1 MKKIITYT
9 VLYFL
14 FLTSSFAQVTSK
26 EVLIKN
32 DSIELPGTLSYT
44 NTTSPLVIWIHGSG
58 NIDRNG
64 NQAGVNIKA
73 NYIKQFREKMNDN
86 GVAFFSYDKR
96 TANSKNFKLLK
107 NTLFDDLVN
116 DAKIIVKHLK
126 DNYTFKE
133 IVLIGHSQGSLT
145 AMLASENANK
155 YISLAGLS
163 NSFDKTLVKQVTNQN
178 TMLGK
183 VADEHFKELFKTGTI
198 KQVNPFLVS
207 IFRKQ
212 NYPFLINWAKYNPS
226 KEIQKLN
233 IPILIVNGDKD
244 IQVKVEDAKT
254 LHKAKPSSR
263 LVIIENMNHVLKHIE
278 KDADNMN
285 SYYSADFKLS
295 KKLIA
300 TIVNFIKE

>member
-1 MKKIITYT
+1 MKKIIIYT
-9 VLYFL
+9 ALYFL
-14 FLTSSFAQVTSK
+14 FLTSSFAQVISK
-26 EVLIKN
+26 EVFIKN
-32 DSIELPGTLSYT
+32 DSIELPGTLSYI

-73 NYIKQFREKMNDN
+73 NYIQQFREKMNNN
-86 GVAFFSYDKR
+86 GFAFFSYDKR
-96 TANSKNFKLLK
+96 TANPKNFKLLK
-107 NTLFDDLVN
+107 NTLFDDLVD

-178 TMLGK
+178 AMLGK

-244 IQVKVEDAKT
+244 IQVKIEDAKAM
-254 LHKAKPSSR
+254 HKAKPSSR
-263 LVIIENMNHVLKHIE
+263 LAIIENMNHVLKHIE

-285 SYYSADFKLS
+285 SYYTADFPIS
-295 KKLIA
+295 TKLIT
-300 TIVNFIKE
+300 TILNFIRK

>member
-1 MKKIITYT
+1 MKRIIIYT
-9 VLYFL
+9 ALYFL
-14 FLTSSFAQVTSK
+14 FLGSSFAQITSK

-44 NTTSPLVIWIHGSG
+44 NATSPLVIWIHGSG

-73 NYIKQFREKMNDN
+73 NYIKQFREKMNNN
-86 GVAFFSYDKR
+86 GFAFFSYDKR
-96 TANSKNFKLLK
+96 TASTKNFKFLK

-116 DAKIIVKHLK
+116 DAKIIVNHLK
-126 DNYTFKE
+126 DHYTFKE
-133 IVLIGHSQGSLT
+133 IVLVGHSQGSLT
-145 AMLASENANK
+145 AMLASENASK

-163 NSFDKTLVKQVTNQN
+163 NSFDKTLVKQVANQN
-178 TMLGK
+178 PMLGK

-226 KEIQKLN
+226 KEIQELN
-233 IPILIVNGDKD
+233 IPILIINGDKD
-244 IQVKVEDAKT
+244 LQVKNEDAEA
-254 LHKAKPSSR
+254 LHKAKPSSK